1 MNRLLPLSLSLVLSL
16 SLAACVDTTGLS
28 ADTSRPAR
36 GNANGVVIVAEFADL
51 QCPACRAAHMTINN
65 VLTEKYGAQVRF
77 EFHHFPLQSLHRY
90 ALPLA
95 EAAECA
101 ADQGKF
107 WEFVDLTYEKQPE
120 LVKGS
125 AVAWAE
131 ELKLDMDLFDRCTK
145 SHIKRDLIL
154 AEYEEGTNLGVK
166 GTPTY
171 FVNGTQ
177 TPATVEG
184 LSAAIDAALSG
195 VGKKL

>member
-1 MNRLLPLSLSLVLSL
+1 MKKIFLIASLTLL
-16 SLAACVDTTGLS
+16 LAACVDTTGIS
-28 ADTSRPAR
+28 ADSTRSPR

-51 QCPACRAAHMTINN
+51 QCPACRAAHTTINN

-77 EFHHFPLQSLHRY
+77 EFHHFPLQSLHRF
-90 ALPLA
+90 AMTLA
-95 EAAECA
+95 EASECA

-107 WEFVDLTYEKQPE
+107 WEFVDLNYDKQPE

-125 AVAWAE
+125 AVAWAQ
-131 ELKLDMDLFDRCTK
+131 ELGLDMDLFNRCTT

-154 AEYEEGTNLGVK
+154 AEYDEGAGLGVK

-171 FVNGTQ
+171 FVNGQQ
-177 TPATVEG
+177 TPATLDA

-195 VGKKL
+195 AGKKL